1 MLQNVS
7 SDWLSQVSIW
17 SVKPSNKH
25 RFENPWLELPK
36 PEKEKSTVELQRAG
50 WQIVK
55 LLPDFSKITQ
65 LIEPYAPTI
74 GSDLVPESMFDAFS
88 AGKMVD
94 RPIILEVSD
103 NEGYG

>member
-1 MLQNVS
+1 MEP
-7 SDWLSQVSIW
+7 I
-17 SVKPSNKH
+17 
-25 RFENPWLELPK
+25 
-36 PEKEKSTVELQRAG
+36 KEKSTVELQRAG
-50 WQIVK
+50 WKIVK

-74 GSDLVPESMFDAFS
+74 GSELVPESMFHAFS

-103 NEGYG
+103 NEGYGES

>member
-1 MLQNVS
+1 MSHTPLTNICITI
-7 SDWLSQVSIW
+7 LKTI
-17 SVKPSNKH
+17 
-25 RFENPWLELPK
+25 
-36 PEKEKSTVELQRAG
+36 KEKSTVELQRAG
-50 WQIVK
+50 WKIVK

-94 RPIILEVSD
+94 RPIILEISD